1 MLSKIF
7 PWLKK
12 KSPKEQS
19 QVKTISIDEAMNKF
33 FGNIIGEYE
42 LFEFNRYPVAAV
54 CRVYKQSGEYIIE
67 ILLIANE
74 PFSQHTAD
82 EIVDQVSHTIASSY
96 AIKEQKAIL
105 WKTHVKAVKGTLNK
119 GAKQL

>member
-7 PWLKK
+7 PWFRRNP
-12 KSPKEQS
+12 PKEHP
-19 QVKTISIDEAMNKF
+19 QVKTISIDEAMNRF

-42 LFEFNRYPVAAV
+42 LFEFNRHPVAAV

-74 PFSQHTAD
+74 PFSQHIAD
-82 EIVDQVSHTIASSY
+82 EIIDQVSHTIASSY

-105 WKTHVKAVKGTLNK
+105 WKTHVKAVKGTLTK